1 LEGLLMAR
9 SWLLITVGVLL
20 IIYQFQR
27 PSCCLVVLGLAA
39 AVAVAVVSLLEP
51 DPARGSWRRSWL
63 GSVAWAQFGAVV
75 GGTFITSGPAVCEV
89 PVLGATAGALLTALG
104 RLIVIGFSR

>member
-1 LEGLLMAR
+1 MSR
-9 SWLLITVGVLL
+9 SWLLITLGVVL

-39 AVAVAVVSLLEP
+39 VVAAAVVSLFELE
-51 DPARGSWRRSWL
+51 PARGSWRRSWL
-63 GSVAWAQFGAVV
+63 GSLAWAQLGAVL
-75 GGTFITSGPAVCEV
+75 GATFITSGPAVCSV

-104 RLIVIGFSR
+104 RLVAIGFFR